1 MLDAVLGS
9 TGSPWIPEHHPGG
22 FQQRPQCVP
31 VGGQGDGGTG
41 SDIPAVPCL
50 PELPCTSAPCQA
62 AAPRSFSSIS
72 FTSNCLLQ
80 PSPNSSQN
88 EEGAPWGSG
97 IHTLGRALPQRSCEL
112 RTSRASAPVLDWELS
127 LICLGHSGGLGTSF
141 SRNAALT
148 GHNSCCA
155 ASLPGMGFL
164 GHTLGSHR
172 ALPPL
177 PSLGLPLRALQLHF
191 PSQKCIKK
199 LNFPPDPS
207 QPSFILLPEV
217 SGLGESKAEPGGSRG
232 STYLCLCS
240 LCSSQPPPTLF
251 CIQTG
256 LCSTSGNL
264 FGE

>member
-1 MLDAVLGS
+1 MHLGS
-9 TGSPWIPEHHPGG
+9 LPGRCSKELFQHLIHIKLPSPTISQLLSERGRGSMAL
-22 FQQRPQCVP
+22 
-31 VGGQGDGGTG
+31 
-41 SDIPAVPCL
+41 AVP
-50 PELPCTSAPCQA
+50 
-62 AAPRSFSSIS
+62 R
-72 FTSNCLLQ
+72 
-80 PSPNSSQN
+80 
-88 EEGAPWGSG
+88 GSG

-199 LNFPPDPS
+199 LNFPPNPS

-240 LCSSQPPPTLF
+240 LCSSQPPPALF

-256 LCSTSGNL
+256 PCSTSGNL